1 MKVRM
6 RLLWWAMV
14 RCERAAQWF
23 RCRWLQLHEGR
34 GAVVERTAD
43 CCVDRYE
50 LHADNAIGTRWECSC
65 GRKWHKVADGAHP
78 GW

>member
-1 MKVRM
+1 MKLRM

-34 GAVVERTAD
+34 GAVVAVRSGACNFEQ
-43 CCVDRYE
+43 
-50 LHADNAIGTRWECSC
+50 HARCSGCGCEC
-65 GRKWHKVADGAHP
+65 HK
-78 GW
+78 